1 MNMHERLTSWALS
14 GGVAH
19 FWLWSGWWGGTGL
32 GGGCGWGRWWVGSSL
47 HWVGWLHGNATLPRS
62 IALVATGQTDVALVT
77 PLVSPAH
84 MVTCISSKA
93 EHHIML
99 LTYMLVS
106 MSMPL
111 HEYQCMQ
118 SYQNLGG
125 SCHAFNNTCAG
136 HSVLCALQGLCVLV
150 LTPEVYKPCR
160 AQTTLCPAHVLL
172 KAWHDYKSMQNGH
185 CLCPGYVTMLEATS
199 CCLGSLLL
207 SSLQFGNFSFL
218 YSLPLLKNDNLQL
231 EHAGRRLTQPHQEF
245 LTIQ

>member
-1 MNMHERLTSWALS
+1 MYHVRVHLRKAVTCDAGKMQVQAMNMHERLTSWALS

-77 PLVSPAH
+77 PLVSPAY

-136 HSVLCALQGLCVLV
+136 HSVLCALQGLCALV
-150 LTPEVYKPCR
+150 LTPRCTILAGHKPRCALR
-160 AQTTLCPAHVLL
+160 MYC
-172 KAWHDYKSMQNGH
+172 
-185 CLCPGYVTMLEATS
+185 
-199 CCLGSLLL
+199 
-207 SSLQFGNFSFL
+207 
-218 YSLPLLKNDNLQL
+218 
-231 EHAGRRLTQPHQEF
+231 
-245 LTIQ
+245 